1 MQSKFILIFLLL
13 VFVFSGYVTE
23 DIKNPIENYA
33 KNLQEEI
40 YIDESEIEV
49 FDIQST
55 DKISVTES
63 KVEAWIIEVKYNE
76 GNIDNIKDS
85 LLNNGYK
92 LRANKSKMMFTIGP
106 FADISHAKEESSK
119 LTRVLGIDNKIS
131 SFVFW
136 WF

>member
-1 MQSKFILIFLLL
+1 MQYKFILIFLLL
-13 VFVFSGYVTE
+13 VFIFSGYVTE

-63 KVEAWIIEVKYNE
+63 KVEAWIIEIKYNE

-131 SFVFW
+131 SFVF
-136 WF
+136 

>member
-1 MQSKFILIFLLL
+1 MQYKFILIFLLT

-23 DIKNPIENYA
+23 DIKNPIENYS

-63 KVEAWIIEVKYNE
+63 KVEAWIIEIKYNE

-85 LLNNGYK
+85 LLNTLGSKK
-92 LRANKSKMMFTIGP
+92 LSSSLLYIQSTLRGP
-106 FADISHAKEESSK
+106 
-119 LTRVLGIDNKIS
+119 LT
-131 SFVFW
+131 VFI
-136 WF
+136 

>member
-1 MQSKFILIFLLL
+1 MQYKFILIFLLS

-23 DIKNPIENYA
+23 DIKNPIENYS

-49 FDIQST
+49 FEIQST

-63 KVEAWIIEVKYNE
+63 KVEAWIIEIKYNE

-119 LTRVLGIDNKIS
+119 LTRVLGINNKIS
-131 SFVFW
+131 SFVF
-136 WF
+136 